1 MPTPFDVE
9 LIYSYLEAINLP
21 IDYNID
27 YIQNSYVGQGISQ
40 KIDLIADNIL
50 DSINNTAE
58 DPDDNEQKQR
68 ELREA
73 YDAIVSVHFEYVYGR
88 VWEYKLDGELL
99 PEDLSDRFKN
109 ILSLETDFLDLV
121 KSTDNELIH
130 DLIQNADAEK
140 IRYLNSQTLARIFV
154 HYYENPHNWGF
165 Y

>member
-9 LIYSYLEAINLP
+9 LLYSYLEALDLP
-21 IDYNID
+21 GHYNVDYV
-27 YIQNSYVGQGISQ
+27 QNSYVGRGISQ
-40 KIDLIADNIL
+40 KIDVIADNIR
-50 DSINNTAE
+50 DSIINTAE

-130 DLIQNADAEK
+130 ELVQNADAEK
-140 IRYLNSQTLARIFV
+140 IRYLNAQTLARIFV